1 MARLSEAEPARRGPG
16 WYLWKTMSVHPV
28 PNDPAR
34 GSPERGKADAELLAH
49 LRREPNTA
57 APLVYARFKADVNR
71 LVWRLLGA
79 DPDHHDLVQLV
90 FIKVFRNCQRLREPE
105 KFGAW
110 VQSIAVNSVY
120 EELRKRE
127 VRRLFLR
134 DGQASEIYPNLVH
147 DVEVRDQ
154 LRRSKAILEKL
165 PAKERIVFLLH
176 FLEGRSLVEIAETCG
191 YSLATAKRRLAA
203 ANRRF
208 ESLVGRDPEFMR
220 MLRSGRSDGAGEEES
235 E

>member
-1 MARLSEAEPARRGPG
+1 
-16 WYLWKTMSVHPV
+16 MSVRPV
-28 PNDPAR
+28 PDAPER
-34 GSPERGKADAELLAH
+34 GTPERGKADAELLTR
-49 LRREPNTA
+49 LQRDPSTG

-79 DPDHHDLVQLV
+79 DPDHHDLVQQV
-90 FIKVFRNCQRLREPE
+90 YIKVFRNCQRLREPE
-105 KFGAW
+105 KFAAW

-120 EELRKRE
+120 EELRRRE

-134 DGQASEIYPNLVH
+134 DAQPSEIYPSLVH

-176 FLEGRSLVEIAETCG
+176 FLEERSLVEIAETCG

-208 ESLVGRDPEFMR
+208 ESLISQNPEFVR
-220 MLRSGRSDGAGEEES
+220 MLREGRHDDAGEETE
-235 E
+235 

>member
-1 MARLSEAEPARRGPG
+1 
-16 WYLWKTMSVHPV
+16 MSVRPV
-28 PNDPAR
+28 PDAPER
-34 GSPERGKADAELLAH
+34 GTPERGKADAELLTR
-49 LRREPNTA
+49 LQRDPSTG

-79 DPDHHDLVQLV
+79 DPDHHDLVQQV

-105 KFGAW
+105 KFAAW

-120 EELRKRE
+120 EELRRRE

-134 DGQASEIYPNLVH
+134 DAQPSEIYPSLVH

-176 FLEGRSLVEIAETCG
+176 FLEERSLVEIAETCG

-208 ESLVGRDPEFMR
+208 ESLISQNPEFVR
-220 MLRSGRSDGAGEEES
+220 MLREGRHDDAGEETE
-235 E
+235 

>member
-1 MARLSEAEPARRGPG
+1 
-16 WYLWKTMSVHPV
+16 MSIRPV
-28 PNDPAR
+28 PDEPAR
-34 GSPERGKADAELLAH
+34 GSPERGKADAELLAE
-49 LRREPNTA
+49 LRRDPNAA

-120 EELRKRE
+120 EELRRRE
-127 VRRLFLR
+127 VRRIFLR
-134 DGQASEIYPNLVH
+134 DAHPSEIYPSLVH

-154 LRRSKAILEKL
+154 LQRSKAILEKL

-176 FLEGRSLVEIAETCG
+176 FLEERSLVEIAETCG

-208 ESLVGRDPEFMR
+208 ESLIARNPEFVR
-220 MLRSGRSDGAGEEES
+220 MLRDGRHDAADQKETE
-235 E
+235 

>member
-1 MARLSEAEPARRGPG
+1 
-16 WYLWKTMSVHPV
+16 MSIRPV
-28 PNDPAR
+28 PDAPAR
-34 GSPERGKADAELLAH
+34 GSPERSLADAELLAH
-49 LRREPNTA
+49 LRRDPNTA

-79 DPDHHDLVQLV
+79 DPDHHDLVQQV

-110 VQSIAVNSVY
+110 VQSIAMNSVY
-120 EELRKRE
+120 EELRRRE

-134 DGQASEIYPNLVH
+134 DTQSSELYPSLVH

-176 FLEGRSLVEIAETCG
+176 FLEERSLVEIAETCG

-208 ESLVGRDPEFMR
+208 EALIARHPEFVR
-220 MLRSGRSDGAGEEES
+220 MLRDGRHDDGGEEGTE
-235 E
+235 

>member
-1 MARLSEAEPARRGPG
+1 
-16 WYLWKTMSVHPV
+16 MSIRPV
-28 PNDPAR
+28 PDEPAR
-34 GSPERGKADAELLAH
+34 GSPERGRADAELFIY
-49 LRREPNTA
+49 LRRDPSAA
-57 APLVYARFKADVNR
+57 APLVYARFKEDVNR

-110 VQSIAVNSVY
+110 VQSITVNSVY
-120 EELRKRE
+120 EELRRRE

-134 DGQASEIYPNLVH
+134 EAQPSEIYPSLVH

-154 LRRSKAILEKL
+154 LQRSKAILEKL

-176 FLEGRSLVEIAETCG
+176 FLEERSLVEIAETCG

-208 ESLVGRDPEFMR
+208 ESLVGRNPEFMR
-220 MLRSGRSDGAGEEES
+220 MLRDGRHADREKTE
-235 E
+235 